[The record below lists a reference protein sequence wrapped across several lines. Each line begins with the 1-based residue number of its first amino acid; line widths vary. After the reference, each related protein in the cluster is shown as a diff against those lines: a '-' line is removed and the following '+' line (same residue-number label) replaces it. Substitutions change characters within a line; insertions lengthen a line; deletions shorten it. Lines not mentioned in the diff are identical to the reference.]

1 MAARDVRKSKWK
13 IADMRA
19 SARSNDPQSSASN
32 ESDTVKLSEFLV
44 LFVIKDFS
52 CVSYVR

>member
-1 MAARDVRKSKWK
+1 MAARDVRKRKLK
-13 IADMRA
+13 IADMMA
-19 SARSNDPQSSASN
+19 SARSNDPQSSARS

>member
-13 IADMRA
+13 IADMIA
-19 SARSNDPQSSASN
+19 SARSNDPRSSARS
-32 ESDTVKLSEFLV
+32 ESDTVKLREFLV

-52 CVSYVR
+52 